1 MRRWIF
7 FSAISMVLSL
17 VALFWASARY
27 NKLDVKCRGEFE
39 SHIGADSLAANVGVN
54 FEKGK
59 GILNIA
65 GEVHGKESLIKY
77 IKIATVF
84 NYSTHGKLMYIKV
97 SQQYSSISVGE
108 IESKLQHLLPLVL
121 SSRNVEYVYEFQ
133 PQSGGDY
140 LIKQHGIPI
149 LYCKKV

>member
-39 SHIGADSLAANVGVN
+39 SHIGVDSLAAN
-54 FEKGK
+54 

-65 GEVHGKESLIKY
+65 GEVHGKESSIKY